1 MPTSFEMLP
10 MPCVVLLQR
19 LLSLSLDLFFANTI
33 YCYLVIDS
41 SRQMNKAKV
50 HLKKSPRGAAAATAG
65 VFGDND
71 TVDKEAERA
80 AKLAYQEELK
90 QQVRFLEKCLL
101 FIVAFQLE
109 CMSVTHS

>member
-1 MPTSFEMLP
+1 
-10 MPCVVLLQR
+10 
-19 LLSLSLDLFFANTI
+19 
-33 YCYLVIDS
+33 
-41 SRQMNKAKV
+41 MNKAKV
-50 HLKKSPRGAAAATAG
+50 HLRKSPRGAAAATAG

-101 FIVAFQLE
+101 FNVAFQLE
-109 CMSVTHS
+109 YISITRSSCIRNSFFCSQFVGCIICLSCF